1 LAADISDRPTH
12 SAWDDALN
20 VWHQRNHVDLG
31 ERQELAVCDARP
43 ASIVNCLDL
52 NRGKMAGQ
60 ARIDAFVEQDLHA
73 AS

>member
-1 LAADISDRPTH
+1 LAADTSDGPTH

-20 VWHQRNHVDLG
+20 VWHQRNQIGQAIADG
-31 ERQELAVCDARP
+31 MNKNARP

-52 NRGKMAGQ
+52 NRGKMAGE